1 MDLFGIKKLKN
12 QISEMTSQLQE
23 KENTIVQQNIELSK
37 LRTQLSLVKK
47 DFNKYSEIYKLEQ
60 SLVDLNFE
68 KSQSIW
74 TEWPIEMHN
83 SQPQLERQERA
94 CNPYYSPLSLSPDRG
109 SAIFLGNYGKYNTTL
124 LKCDCEDYKRR
135 LLPCKHMYRLA
146 YELDVFMLDDVQ
158 TVPDPSALMSLADA
172 QKAIKKLSADNLEA
186 FLDIIQKDS
195 IIVGSQDPRAKLL
208 STGLVE
214 KGSDYYALLDYFKR
228 DILYSLLPADNTT
241 KISKNLKKADLINLI
256 ISNYPQVLSETEKF
270 YVQLVLKYELNFIKP
285 KLLYFISTNV

>member
-1 MDLFGIKKLKN
+1 
-12 QISEMTSQLQE
+12 
-23 KENTIVQQNIELSK
+23 
-37 LRTQLSLVKK
+37 
-47 DFNKYSEIYKLEQ
+47 
-60 SLVDLNFE
+60 
-68 KSQSIW
+68 
-74 TEWPIEMHN
+74 
-83 SQPQLERQERA
+83 
-94 CNPYYSPLSLSPDRG
+94 
-109 SAIFLGNYGKYNTTL
+109 
-124 LKCDCEDYKRR
+124 
-135 LLPCKHMYRLA
+135 MYRLA

-208 STGLVE
+208 NTGLVE

>member
-1 MDLFGIKKLKN
+1 MI
-12 QISEMTSQLQE
+12 TP
-23 KENTIVQQNIELSK
+23 V
-37 LRTQLSLVKK
+37 
-47 DFNKYSEIYKLEQ
+47 
-60 SLVDLNFE
+60 
-68 KSQSIW
+68 
-74 TEWPIEMHN
+74 H
-83 SQPQLERQERA
+83 
-94 CNPYYSPLSLSPDRG
+94 
-109 SAIFLGNYGKYNTTL
+109 AIFLGNYGKYNTTL

-208 STGLVE
+208 NTGLVE

-228 DILYSLLPADNTT
+228 DILYSLLPADNTI